1 MHQTVRLSP
10 DRPKMSACS
19 DFVEH
24 IWKPGSCKNCFCL
37 RGDHQLSPPCPQPR
51 AGGLPPPPRLP
62 PRPEH
67 GRPEDE
73 GVSSSPY
80 SKPTIAVKPT
90 MLSSDAADLW
100 TEAASLS
107 PDASQVWR
115 RAAGKLPLPKQDDMP
130 MVCLGSFR
138 GVPKPAAPDGHPRC
152 PPVYAMVGLHG
163 PADKARREEK
173 PTFPRPELP
182 AAPESCPQKPTA
194 CGPRM
199 TPGCPKDPG
208 AHPAPQPP
216 GPSEEDSDQRRL
228 PSGDSEGGEY
238 CSILD
243 CCPRGPSA
251 KDAAQAEGPRHR
263 PGGGAR
269 SPACWEQGGCVGP
282 AEAVKQALS
291 FPRECCG
298 QGPAEILPH
307 RGPRKPSPP
316 SEAAA
321 SSSDGLSCGSAS
333 SGASSPC
340 APHLESDYCSLV
352 KEPVP
357 GRQQD
362 TGCPV
367 VTSSRCLGPTGEPK
381 PPTHPRE
388 ATQPEPIYAESTK
401 RKKALP
407 VPSRPQGKAEQ
418 PAAGHGQGHGQG
430 RTVSTWTQKTASS
443 WSRDR
448 EGPDVVAPKVAAT
461 ITIMAAYPKED
472 HRTIYLSSPDSAV
485 GVQWLGQPASQD
497 PGAGGPETSAGQGK
511 GHPHD
516 ASQHV
521 PKGRPAIPPKLSRGS
536 PGGSPVSPSPS
547 PLSDLSEGSSG
558 GSTGPLPS
566 SSRCPADPAASCRA
580 NGIAN
585 HDSGRCLP
593 PATTTAFTSDQR
605 RPRHQTGG
613 AWSHQCRIE
622 EEEEGEQSLL
632 SHSWGG
638 ETLAKGI
645 GDPSSSSTWHHL
657 CPSDG
662 ATSGPNDK
670 VGTGMSKSA
679 SFAFEFPKDRNGVE
693 AFSPPPPPPKSRH
706 LLKMNKSSS
715 DLEKVSQGSAESL
728 SPSFRSVHV
737 SFTTG
742 STDSLASDS
751 RTGSDGGPSSEPPHS
766 PSSSGKKL
774 FAPVPFPSGSTEDVS
789 RSSPLQPPP
798 LPQKKLVS
806 RAASSPDGFFWTQGS
821 PKPRSGSPK
830 LNLSHSEINV
840 RAHEESPLGFSSH
853 GSRHH
858 HAFSSEPLERA
869 FKGNGHWVPA
879 PGLAGGRSGSGSP
892 NLQGRGVPSASS
904 SQLSVAS
911 QASTGSNQLQ
921 LHSLLSSIS
930 SREGTHAKLV
940 GLYAQSLVRLVA
952 KCEDLFMGRQKKEM
966 HFNENNWSLFKLTC
980 NKPCCDSGD
989 AIYYCA
995 TCSKDPGS
1003 TYAVKICKSPEP
1015 KGASYCSPAVP
1026 VHFNIQQ
1033 DCGHFVASVP
1043 SSMLAPPDVPKDAP
1057 KDPAPAPPAQPPAQE
1072 QDCVV
1077 VITREVPHQTASDF
1091 VRDSAGTHRAEP
1103 EAYERRVCFLLLQLC
1118 NGLEHLKEHRVIHRD
1133 LCLENLLLVHCTPQA
1148 SPGSPAS
1155 SSSSATTATS
1165 TPPSTTGTAPAASPT
1180 PGPSTT
1186 LPASVTPSPPP
1197 PPTCPGAPREEH
1209 LPRLIISNF
1218 LKAKQK
1224 PGSTANL
1231 QQKKSQARLAPEIV
1245 SASQYS
1251 KFDEFQ
1257 TGILIYEL
1265 LHQPNP
1271 FEVRAQLWEQDY
1283 RREDLPPLPALSLYS
1298 PGLQRLAHLLLEAD
1312 PIKRIRIGEAKRV
1325 LQCLLWG
1332 PRRELVEQGGAGASE
1347 EALSST
1353 LHNWIDM
1360 KRALMMM
1367 KFAEKA
1373 VDRRRGVELEDWLC
1387 CQYLAAAEPGALL
1400 QSLRLLQLL

>member
-1 MHQTVRLSP
+1 M
-10 DRPKMSACS
+10 
-19 DFVEH
+19 
-24 IWKPGSCKNCFCL
+24 L
-37 RGDHQLSPPCPQPR
+37 RG
-51 AGGLPPPPRLP
+51 A
-62 PRPEH
+62 
-67 GRPEDE
+67 
-73 GVSSSPY
+73 
-80 SKPTIAVKPT
+80 
-90 MLSSDAADLW
+90 
-100 TEAASLS
+100 
-107 PDASQVWR
+107 
-115 RAAGKLPLPKQDDMP
+115 
-130 MVCLGSFR
+130 
-138 GVPKPAAPDGHPRC
+138 
-152 PPVYAMVGLHG
+152 
-163 PADKARREEK
+163 
-173 PTFPRPELP
+173 
-182 AAPESCPQKPTA
+182 
-194 CGPRM
+194 
-199 TPGCPKDPG
+199 
-208 AHPAPQPP
+208 
-216 GPSEEDSDQRRL
+216 
-228 PSGDSEGGEY
+228 
-238 CSILD
+238 
-243 CCPRGPSA
+243 
-251 KDAAQAEGPRHR
+251 R
-263 PGGGAR
+263 PGGRRLGDR
-269 SPACWEQGGCVGP
+269 
-282 AEAVKQALS
+282 
-291 FPRECCG
+291 R
-298 QGPAEILPH
+298 
-307 RGPRKPSPP
+307 RGRGS
-316 SEAAA
+316 AAA
-321 SSSDGLSCGSAS
+321 
-333 SGASSPC
+333 
-340 APHLESDYCSLV
+340 
-352 KEPVP
+352 
-357 GRQQD
+357 
-362 TGCPV
+362 
-367 VTSSRCLGPTGEPK
+367 
-381 PPTHPRE
+381 
-388 ATQPEPIYAESTK
+388 
-401 RKKALP
+401 
-407 VPSRPQGKAEQ
+407 
-418 PAAGHGQGHGQG
+418 
-430 RTVSTWTQKTASS
+430 
-443 WSRDR
+443 
-448 EGPDVVAPKVAAT
+448 
-461 ITIMAAYPKED
+461 
-472 HRTIYLSSPDSAV
+472 
-485 GVQWLGQPASQD
+485 
-497 PGAGGPETSAGQGK
+497 
-511 GHPHD
+511 
-516 ASQHV
+516 
-521 PKGRPAIPPKLSRGS
+521 
-536 PGGSPVSPSPS
+536 
-547 PLSDLSEGSSG
+547 
-558 GSTGPLPS
+558 
-566 SSRCPADPAASCRA
+566 
-580 NGIAN
+580 
-585 HDSGRCLP
+585 
-593 PATTTAFTSDQR
+593 
-605 RPRHQTGG
+605 
-613 AWSHQCRIE
+613 
-622 EEEEGEQSLL
+622 
-632 SHSWGG
+632 
-638 ETLAKGI
+638 
-645 GDPSSSSTWHHL
+645 
-657 CPSDG
+657 
-662 ATSGPNDK
+662 
-670 VGTGMSKSA
+670 
-679 SFAFEFPKDRNGVE
+679 
-693 AFSPPPPPPKSRH
+693 RH

-715 DLEKVSQGSAESL
+715 DLEKGSQGSAESL

-751 RTGSDGGPSSEPPHS
+751 RAGSDGGPSSEPPHS
-766 PSSSGKKL
+766 PTSSGKKL

-821 PKPRSGSPK
+821 PKPRAASPK

-840 RAHEESPLGFSSH
+840 RTHEEPPFGFSSSH

-892 NLQGRGVPSASS
+892 NLQGRGVPLASSS

-930 SREGTHAKLV
+930 SREGTHTKLV

-1043 SSMLAPPDVPKDAP
+1043 SSMLAPPDMPKDVPKDP
-1057 KDPAPAPPAQPPAQE
+1057 TPAPPAQPPAQE

-1091 VRDSAGTHRAEP
+1091 VRDSAGTHQAEP

-1148 SPGSPAS
+1148 SPSPPAS
-1155 SSSSATTATS
+1155 FSSSAATTTATS
-1165 TPPSTTGTAPAASPT
+1165 TPPSTTGTAPAASPA

-1186 LPASVTPSPPP
+1186 LPARVTPSPPP

-1332 PRRELVEQGGAGASE
+1332 PRRELVEQGGPGASE